1 MNRGKTLGSTDVFVA
16 RQASKASVAFGGV
29 LCVMGIFAVMAPL
42 FSGIAV
48 TVMVGML
55 LMMGGIVEIL
65 FAFKT
70 GSFGKGI
77 VVFLFGGLG
86 VAAGVII
93 LVTPLQSLSVLT
105 VVLVAFFVVGGVMD
119 VVLALKVR
127 PKEGWGWTLF
137 SGVVSVIL
145 GGLIIAQWP
154 LSGAWAVGV
163 LVGIRVLIHG
173 WMLMALGRTSHEVL
187 THVQDTRVE
196 VLESHVRSMAK
207 ALQETQLV
215 LAEHSVVLLTLG
227 AELYEKFSVS
237 EVDPL
242 IQDLNVKLGEA
253 REQMQHTTDVTSDV
267 WDTAQKKVNAAFE
280 KLQCSASEITDRLKQ
295 ELSGRKSDSA

>member
-1 MNRGKTLGSTDVFVA
+1 MNKGKPLASTDVFVA
-16 RQASKASVAFGGV
+16 RQASKASVAFGAV
-29 LCVMGIFAVMAPL
+29 LTVLGIFAVMAPL

-48 TVMVGML
+48 TVMVGIL

-65 FAFKT
+65 FAFKA

-77 VVFLFGGLG
+77 VIFLFGGLG

-93 LVTPLQSLSVLT
+93 LVTPLRSLSFLT
-105 VVLVAFFVVGGVMD
+105 IILAAFFVVGGIMD

-127 PKEGWGWTLF
+127 PVEGWGWMLF
-137 SGVVSVIL
+137 SGIVSVIL

-154 LSGAWAVGV
+154 LSGTWAVGV

-173 WMLMALGRTSHEVL
+173 WMLMALGRTGQEVL

-196 VLESHVRSMAK
+196 ALERHIRPMAK
-207 ALQETQLV
+207 ALQEIQVILV
-215 LAEHSVVLLTLG
+215 EHSAVLLTLG
-227 AELYEKFSVS
+227 AELREKVGDS

-242 IQDLNVKLGEA
+242 IRDLNVMLGEA
-253 REQMQHTTDVTSDV
+253 RESMQHIKDVKSEV
-267 WDTAQKKVNAAFE
+267 WDAAQNEANTAFE
-280 KLQCSASEITDRLKQ
+280 KLHRIASEITDRLKQ
-295 ELSGRKSDSA
+295 ELNANNSDSA